1 MLSTELVAEMC
12 VKTGPTTSHLQTGLR
27 DASRNG
33 QTEVFSDGSFTA
45 VPEQTDS
52 PSGKQVPDVRA
63 GNELCSPCYH
73 HSRVSLIAV
82 PLLPRPVCPVGRQC
96 TQTDAV
102 LSRIPPVNRT
112 LWYLGRSGGDLVTH
126 KRKWACRAF
135 LMKAVLP
142 LLCKGL
148 FRGYT
153 LFKAG
158 RLRFWSNSIDPVAK
172 LNPSWIWNWDF
183 IWFSCPLFV
192 K

>member
-33 QTEVFSDGSFTA
+33 QTEVDRPRFQMAASQLYLSRQA
-45 VPEQTDS
+45 AHR
-52 PSGKQVPDVRA
+52 GKQVPDVRA

-82 PLLPRPVCPVGRQC
+82 PLLPRPVCPFGGRC

-112 LWYLGRSGGDLVTH
+112 LRYLGRSGGDLVTH

-135 LMKAVLP
+135 LMKAVLA
-142 LLCKGL
+142 LLCNGL

-153 LFKAG
+153 QFDAR
-158 RLRFWSNSIDPVAK
+158 RLRFWSDPFDAAAK
-172 LNPSWIWNWDF
+172 LHLS
-183 IWFSCPLFV
+183 
-192 K
+192 